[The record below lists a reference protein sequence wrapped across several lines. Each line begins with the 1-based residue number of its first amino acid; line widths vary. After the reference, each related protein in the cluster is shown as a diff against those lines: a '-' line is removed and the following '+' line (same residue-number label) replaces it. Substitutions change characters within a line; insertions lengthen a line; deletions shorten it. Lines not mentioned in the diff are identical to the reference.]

1 MKTLFAMIATLSL
14 MLLAGCGPVVSL
26 QPLWDSAHDA
36 DEARLIGEWRVV
48 DDEDSFEITRDELGT
63 WSLIYRNKEGVS
75 RYDVRLVRLGDDLY
89 MDLSPRKTTLED
101 ASRAQAYLP
110 IIPAH
115 FFVRMR
121 FAGDTLKIG
130 LAEEDKVEELV
141 KSNRAVCG
149 FQNAGDILV
158 LTGSTEELQKL
169 VLELRKADV
178 WDESDC
184 VRR

>member
-1 MKTLFAMIATLSL
+1 MKILFAVIATLSL
-14 MLLAGCGPVVSL
+14 MLLAACGPVVSL

-63 WSLIYRNKEGVS
+63 WGLIYRNKEGVS
-75 RYDVRLVRLGDDLY
+75 RYDARLVRLGDGLY
-89 MDLSPRKTTLED
+89 VDLSPRKTTLEE

-121 FAGDTLKIG
+121 FAGDRLRIG
-130 LAEEDKVEELV
+130 LAEGEKVEELM
-141 KSNRAVCG
+141 KSNPSAYG
-149 FQNAGDILV
+149 FQKAGDNLV

-169 VLELRKADV
+169 VLELSKADV
-178 WDESDC
+178 WDESEC
-184 VRR
+184 VRK